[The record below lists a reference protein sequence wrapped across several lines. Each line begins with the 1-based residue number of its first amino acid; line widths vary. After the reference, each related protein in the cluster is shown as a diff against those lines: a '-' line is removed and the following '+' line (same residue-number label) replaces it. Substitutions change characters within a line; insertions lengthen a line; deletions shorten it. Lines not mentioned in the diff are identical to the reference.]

1 MGWTPKDLE
10 QLIPYMLAVYLL
22 LDVAKIKENN
32 SLLILPP
39 IGKSNSKTFSF
50 IFRKLHKALNT
61 SLILKVTYLLLKIIG
76 LFNPI
81 SAEECFKIIW

>member
-32 SLLILPP
+32 TLLILPP
-39 IGKSNSKTFSF
+39 IGKSYIKTYSF
-50 IFRKLHKALNT
+50 HFREHQSNIKADII
-61 SLILKVTYLLLKIIG
+61 LIENNRFI
-76 LFNPI
+76 
-81 SAEECFKIIW
+81 

>member
-39 IGKSNSKTFSF
+39 IGKSYSKTYSF

-61 SLILKVTYLLLKIIG
+61 YQSNIKGNITFIENNRFI
-76 LFNPI
+76 
-81 SAEECFKIIW
+81 